1 MSKLIVINLGDG
13 DLYNGFPRVTVQVWT
28 EGNLYTEEFIGSLPP
43 APYLAELY
51 RNWQS
56 IYQALCDRKELRS
69 LSQLQEVQKVED
81 DDELEID
88 ASGITNVSV
97 VSFNEVCK
105 NLEYSINNWLKS
117 ADFFDIEKL
126 LRSRLN
132 RAEEV
137 RVILELNDVLLRRL
151 PWHCWDLFRD
161 YPQAEMA
168 LSRPEYQRLEPC
180 LIKSYSA
187 PQLNMSA
194 LSIQPK
200 PQKKFVKIL
209 AILGNSQG
217 IDLEIE
223 SKFLKNL
230 QDAEVDFLT
239 KPSYQELNTKL
250 SHQNGWNILFFA
262 GHSQTEGETGRIYIN
277 ENQTNNSLTIEQLEE
292 ALKAAIK
299 NGLRLAI
306 FNSCDGLGLALAM
319 EKFYIPVVIVMRE
332 PVPNF
337 VAQEFFQHFLSAF
350 AIDGLPLYM
359 AVQQAR
365 RKLQSLEDDF
375 PGASW
380 LPVICINSRLEGHQ
394 SLMVSN

>member
-13 DLYNGFPRVTVQVWT
+13 DLYNGFPRVTAQIWT
-28 EGNLYTEEFIGSLPP
+28 EKNPYPEEFIGSLPP

-69 LSQLQEVQKVED
+69 LSQLQEVPEVE

-88 ASGITNVSV
+88 AGGITNVSV
-97 VSFNEVCK
+97 ISFNEVCQK
-105 NLEYSINNWLKS
+105 LEHSINNWLKS
-117 ADFFDIEKL
+117 EEFYNIEKL
-126 LRSRLN
+126 LRSRLDK
-132 RAEEV
+132 AKEI
-137 RVILELNDVLLRRL
+137 RVIIEMNDVLLRRL
-151 PWHCWDLFRD
+151 PWHRWDLFRD
-161 YPQAEMA
+161 YPLAEMA
-168 LSRPEYQRLEPC
+168 LSRLKYEPIEPC
-180 LIKSYSA
+180 SIQSYSA
-187 PQLNMSA
+187 PELNMSV
-194 LSIQPK
+194 SIQPK
-200 PQKKFVKIL
+200 PPKKNAKIL

-217 IDLEIE
+217 INFEIE
-223 SKFLKNL
+223 SRFLKNL

-239 KPSYQELNTKL
+239 QPSYQELNTKL
-250 SHQNGWNILFFA
+250 SHPDGWDILFFA
-262 GHSQTEGETGRIYIN
+262 GHSRTEGETGRIYIN
-277 ENQTNNSLTIEQLEE
+277 ENQTNNSQTIEQLEE

-319 EKFYIPVVIVMRE
+319 EKFYMPVVIVMRE

-350 AIDGLPLYM
+350 AVEGLPLYM

-380 LPVICINSRLEGHQ
+380 LPVICINQALEVHQ
-394 SLMVSN
+394 SLMAN